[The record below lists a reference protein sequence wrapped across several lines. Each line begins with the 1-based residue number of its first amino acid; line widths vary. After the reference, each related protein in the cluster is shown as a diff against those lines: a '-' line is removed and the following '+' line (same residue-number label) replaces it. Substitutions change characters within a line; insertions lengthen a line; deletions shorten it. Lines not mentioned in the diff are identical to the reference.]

1 MPYNGIQRPGK
12 GVLDFSETLYWLEA
26 SRPAPDASV
35 GRQDMTI
42 LIDYGILI
50 PFVMSLFFWTRG
62 IWKESKG
69 DLSLGVV
76 LLIYST
82 LSYLG
87 FPSLVPVSGLPWI
100 FLLLFAVSGV
110 VASLIRRK
118 KHQPT
123 RLLLIATGI
132 CLILSVGCYVGEK
145 KWDSSS
151 NSILVIAPYHYA
163 GTWVFDDPRVGL
175 QAEPFVS
182 GIPELIDKLV
192 ADAAISNAHDGFR
205 LIFSATGTTRKSTIK
220 KAGCVQHCSSILD
233 EHPKISM

>member
-1 MPYNGIQRPGK
+1 
-12 GVLDFSETLYWLEA
+12 V
-26 SRPAPDASV
+26 
-35 GRQDMTI
+35 TI

-50 PFVMSLFFWTRG
+50 PFIMSLFFWTRG
-62 IWKESKG
+62 AWKKSKG

-76 LLIYST
+76 LLICSA

-87 FPSLVPVSGLPWI
+87 FPSLAPVSGLPWI

-110 VASLIRRK
+110 VASLIRLK

-123 RLLLIATGI
+123 RLLLIAAGI
-132 CLILSVGCYVGEK
+132 CLILSVACYVGEK

-151 NSILVIAPYHYA
+151 NSILVIAPYRHA

-192 ADAAISNAHDGFR
+192 VDAGISNAHGYQTKVVWRRRESGGNWYYSEKYDQEGWLCPALFKYFR
-205 LIFSATGTTRKSTIK
+205 RAPKDIYV
-220 KAGCVQHCSSILD
+220 KA
-233 EHPKISM
+233 EAK

>member
-1 MPYNGIQRPGK
+1 
-12 GVLDFSETLYWLEA
+12 
-26 SRPAPDASV
+26 
-35 GRQDMTI
+35 MTI

-76 LLIYST
+76 LLICSA

-87 FPSLVPVSGLPWI
+87 FPSLAPVSGLPWI

-132 CLILSVGCYVGEK
+132 CLVLSVVCYVGEK

-151 NSILVIAPYHYA
+151 NSILVVAPYRYS

-175 QAEPFVS
+175 QAEPFWYYS
-182 GIPELIDKLV
+182 EKYDQEGWLCPALFQY
-192 ADAAISNAHDGFR
+192 FR
-205 LIFSATGTTRKSTIK
+205 RAPKDIYV
-220 KAGCVQHCSSILD
+220 KA
-233 EHPKISM
+233 EAK

>member
-1 MPYNGIQRPGK
+1 
-12 GVLDFSETLYWLEA
+12 
-26 SRPAPDASV
+26 
-35 GRQDMTI
+35 MTI

-62 IWKESKG
+62 AWKKSKG

-87 FPSLVPVSGLPWI
+87 FPSLAPVSGLPWI

-110 VASLIRRK
+110 VASLIRLK

-123 RLLLIATGI
+123 RLLLIATSM
-132 CLILSVGCYVGEK
+132 CLILSVACYVGEK
-145 KWDSSS
+145 KWDSIS
-151 NSILVIAPYHYA
+151 NSILVIAPYRHA
-163 GTWVFDDPRVGL
+163 GTWVFDDSRVGL

-192 ADAAISNAHDGFR
+192 ADAGISNAHDGFR
-205 LIFSATGTTRKSTIK
+205 LIFSRQPFPGYQTKVVWKRREAGGNWYYSEKYDQEGWLCPALFKYFRRAPKNIYV
-220 KAGCVQHCSSILD
+220 KA
-233 EHPKISM
+233 EAKAK